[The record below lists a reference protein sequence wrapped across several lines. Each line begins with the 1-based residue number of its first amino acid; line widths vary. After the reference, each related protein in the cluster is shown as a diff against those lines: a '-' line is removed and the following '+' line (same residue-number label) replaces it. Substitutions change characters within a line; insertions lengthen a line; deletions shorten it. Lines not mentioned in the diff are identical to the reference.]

1 MSDLVGTPE
10 YRFQDAAHVN
20 LSLAAVSNSPIIYRA
35 IQFDGVVL
43 STDDYFTK
51 GDMYEYDPD
60 KLTEAHQWNRE
71 RGT

>member
-1 MSDLVGTPE
+1 M
-10 YRFQDAAHVN
+10 N
-20 LSLAAVSNSPIIYRA
+20 LRLAAISDSPIIYRA